1 MLLNGGVISEF
12 LPGTL
17 PDREHFP
24 MRNRVVAG
32 MCDATIVIESGIK
45 GGSMITA
52 ELANDYSRDVFA
64 FPGNVESEY
73 SKGCNLLIKN
83 QKAHLISNSADFVK
97 WMNWDSSIDKVSIQ
111 QSLFPNLTDE
121 EQFIIKIIREKKE
134 ISLDVLSIKSE
145 MNSGKLS
152 GLLLKLELEGIVQQ
166 MPGMRYKI

>member
-1 MLLNGGVISEF
+1 
-12 LPGTL
+12 
-17 PDREHFP
+17 
-24 MRNRVVAG
+24 
-32 MCDATIVIESGIK
+32 
-45 GGSMITA
+45 MITA

-64 FPGNVESEY
+64 FPGNVENEF
-73 SKGCNLLIKN
+73 SKGCNLLIQK
-83 QKAHLISNSADFVK
+83 QKAHLITNSADFVK

-152 GLLLKLELEGIVQQ
+152 GLLLKLELDGIVQQ
-166 MPGMRYKI
+166 LPGMRYKI